1 MEVYEVKLVIDS
13 PVMWKIDTVE
23 HRLLA
28 NSEEDAINKV
38 KEICKD
44 EDFKVFTTLE
54 VESAV
59 LLSQEEQEKWFKI
72 NPEHKG
78 EKQ

>member
-13 PVMWKIDTVE
+13 PVMEKIETVE

-28 NSEEDAINKV
+28 NSVDDAIDKV

-44 EDFKVFTTLE
+44 DGFKVFTTLE
-54 VESAV
+54 VESAI

-78 EKQ
+78 EQQ